1 MAKAAYFSEGDG
13 DEGRAECWGLSVVA
27 ASPVPPH
34 SCWGLRLPGVRQDW
48 SRELSRMA
56 DL

>member
-27 ASPVPPH
+27 ASPVPPEAAWATGG
-34 SCWGLRLPGVRQDW
+34 SWRMEDSLKTLCW
-48 SRELSRMA
+48 S
-56 DL
+56 

>member
-34 SCWGLRLPGVRQDW
+34 SCWGLRLPGPLVAPGGWRTP
-48 SRELSRMA
+48 
-56 DL
+56 